1 MKIDSPITVDE
12 LVELV
17 LAVEEGDPI
26 NWDVFADGKEHA
38 IRLVASS
45 VLEQFDK
52 QYVSRD
58 DRAIFLSTITKLLV
72 ENMILHTQVL
82 RSKQ

>member
-26 NWDVFADGKEHA
+26 NWDVFANGKEHA

-58 DRAIFLSTITKLLV
+58 DRAIILSTITKLLV

>member
-58 DRAIFLSTITKLLV
+58 DRAIILSTITKLLV

>member
-1 MKIDSPITVDE
+1 MKTESPITVDE

-26 NWDVFADGKEHA
+26 NWDVFADGKENA
-38 IRLVASS
+38 IKVVATS

-52 QYVSRD
+52 PYVTRD
-58 DRAIFLSTITKLLV
+58 DRAIILSTITKLLV
-72 ENMILHTQVL
+72 ENMILHTQIL
-82 RSKQ
+82 RKAN